1 MNKQKKE
8 RLKSWL
14 KSYVPKALGA
24 FISIAE
30 LIEHKGLPKTHE
42 EGVTLALGIALIF
55 ASNSY
60 KKNHSTDETT
70 DAGNK

>member
-1 MNKQKKE
+1 MNKERKE
-8 RLKSWL
+8 RLKQWL

-30 LIEHKGLPKTHE
+30 LIQHKGLPKTHE
-42 EGVTLALGIALIF
+42 EGVTLALGIAILF

-60 KKNHSTDETT
+60 KKPKTDETEH
-70 DAGNK
+70 AGDK

>member
-42 EGVTLALGIALIF
+42 EGVTLALGIALLF

-60 KKNHSTDETT
+60 KKPQNETT
-70 DAGNK
+70 DTGDK

>member
-1 MNKQKKE
+1 MNKEKKE

-30 LIEHKGLPKTHE
+30 LVQHKGLPKTHE
-42 EGVTLALGIALIF
+42 EGVTLALGIALLF

-60 KKNHSTDETT
+60 KKPKTDETEHT
-70 DAGNK
+70 GNK

>member
-1 MNKQKKE
+1 MNKEKKA
-8 RLKSWL
+8 RVKSWL

-60 KKNHSTDETT
+60 KKPQNETT
-70 DAGNK
+70 DTGNK

>member
-60 KKNHSTDETT
+60 KKPQTNETT
-70 DAGNK
+70 DTGNQQ